1 MIFYKIICDGK
12 FVGVGTESN
21 LLMHQAKHN
30 ILLSCKASDAEFMEI
45 DGDLYRDSRWMRN
58 TDVYLEACQEAIV
71 TAIDEDEYVALSAT
85 IEKHEEISFNNSEDE
100 PEPVEEEPIDEV
112 EELTADYVRNV
123 KIKEMSLACNSAIA
137 EGFDYGDRHY
147 SLTLQDQQNL
157 NAAQIAILTGDTEIA
172 YHADGEEYEMIPAE
186 EMLNIITAA
195 NRHKLRHLT
204 YFNCLKKWLNNL
216 VQVKKIQSIEY
227 GVEIP
232 KKYQSGIY
240 GTFAG

>member
-21 LLMHQAKHN
+21 LLMHQVKHN
-30 ILLSCKASDAEFMEI
+30 VMLSCKASEAEFMEI
-45 DGDLYRDSRWMRN
+45 NGELYRDSRWMRN
-58 TDVYLEACQEAIV
+58 TDAYLDTCHESII
-71 TAIDEDEYVALSAT
+71 TAIEEDEYDALSAA
-85 IEKHEEISFNNSEDE
+85 IEKNEEIVFDEPEDE
-100 PEPVEEEPIDEV
+100 PEIAEEELSDEV
-112 EELTADYVRNV
+112 EELTADYVRSV

-157 NAAQIAILTGDTEIA
+157 NAAQIAILTGETEIA

-227 GVEIP
+227 GTEIP
-232 KKYQSGIY
+232 KKYQTNLYSMV
-240 GTFAG
+240 AS